1 MGGLHHSV
9 AIAFGESGT
18 IREKGYYK
26 TTDGKRV
33 IRKTKDGHRH
43 ILALHE
49 IKRHCKE
56 AGYPWMD
63 QNYLAKNGQPYAL
76 IDSEHY
82 VMTDLIHYREADF
95 ADPMEFLK
103 VVEATAYWH
112 KAARNIKFSK
122 EAALYDSAG
131 PLTEIIQEQKEH
143 FENIRKR
150 IRKQS
155 KMSDFDV
162 VFLKHYP
169 EYQERITKAQKL
181 LEGTGYL
188 KLFSEAKRK
197 NHICHNNLK
206 EDCLRVYGDWV
217 YITRLEQA
225 TVDYQLTDLSNLIHR
240 REKEHKDL
248 KRSEIVEAYNK
259 VLPLERDDEVILE
272 AMLLYPSAFIKIVN
286 EYYQKKR
293 SWTPASMMNKLREAL
308 KTARQGEEIT

>member
-9 AIAFGESGT
+9 AIAFNVSGT

-43 ILALHE
+43 IRALHE
-49 IKRHCKE
+49 IKNHCKE

-63 QNYLAKNGQPYAL
+63 QNHLAKNGQPYVL
-76 IDSEHY
+76 SDKEHY
-82 VMTDLIHYREADF
+82 VMTDLIHYREANF

-103 VVEATAYWH
+103 IVEATACRH

-122 EAALYDSAG
+122 EAALYVSAS

-143 FENIRKR
+143 FETIRKR

-155 KMSDFDV
+155 KLSDFDV
-162 VFLKHYP
+162 IFVKHYP
-169 EYQERITKAQKL
+169 EYQERILKAQKL
-181 LEGTGYL
+181 LESTGYL
-188 KLFSEAKRK
+188 KLFREAKEK
-197 NHICHNNLK
+197 NHICHNSLK
-206 EDCLRVYGDWV
+206 EDCLRIYGDWV

-225 TVDYQLTDLSNLIHR
+225 TADYQLVDLSNLIRR

-248 KRSEIVEAYNK
+248 KRDKIVEAYSK
-259 VLPLERDDEVILE
+259 ILFLEREEEIILE

-293 SWTPASMMNKLREAL
+293 SWTPAYMTNKLREAL
-308 KTARQGEEIT
+308 KPDDKIVD